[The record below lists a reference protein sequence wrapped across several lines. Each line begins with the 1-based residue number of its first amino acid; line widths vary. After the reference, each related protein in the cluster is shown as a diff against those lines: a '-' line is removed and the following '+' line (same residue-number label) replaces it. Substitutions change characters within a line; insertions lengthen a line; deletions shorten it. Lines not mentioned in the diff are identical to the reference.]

1 MTNDGLACSASSCP
15 ARPARR
21 SIALRGALCAWLAA
35 CAGPALAWGNHAL
48 STWPALDGMPELE
61 RLAPV
66 RVESLEAFVSAQAAA
81 LEKLLDE
88 QEEWARQN
96 VQAYPQRPDALRFT
110 AGGAKDAVELRQRF
124 VAALRIAPESR
135 LTLYLQR
142 LPGESGGGRDGE
154 RPRLASRDVTTLAR
168 DHVVDKATYVA
179 LREGESVAPIA
190 VLATASDEPDY
201 GLDIGLWA
209 DNGTAHGATYG
220 FGKQPFGN
228 PALEFG
234 TQAPFHM
241 GFYHESPIIY
251 AAAGFLKRT
260 FPEYRIHLWKTLAGH
275 ALRSGHE
282 YWGWRFAGW
291 ALHYLQDL
299 TQPYHARVLPDV
311 GTVRMLW
318 INALH
323 MAGWPGARNRAVTL
337 VSNRHLALENFHRTA
352 LIAGYREAAGAG
364 PLTAAL
370 AGHGRADDAP
380 AYRDDTPRTVVARRA
395 ADAADALDRTI
406 AAALPSR
413 YVDDPGFEF
422 GASEEG
428 VDLNALLRREAPDK
442 REALV
447 RALTPLMAEYGAQT
461 RAFVRALLPPR

>member
-1 MTNDGLACSASSCP
+1 LN
-15 ARPARR
+15 
-21 SIALRGALCAWLAA
+21 
-35 CAGPALAWGNHAL
+35 
-48 STWPALDGMPELE
+48 GMPELA

-66 RVESLEAFVSAQAAA
+66 RVESLEAFVSAEAESLAR
-81 LEKLLDE
+81 LLDE
-88 QEEWARQN
+88 QEAWARRN
-96 VQAYPQRPDALRFT
+96 VPDYPWRPDALRFPAT
-110 AGGAKDAVELRQRF
+110 GAWDPAELRRRV
-124 VAALRIAPESR
+124 VAAPPLAPGSR
-135 LTLYLQR
+135 RALYLQR
-142 LPGESGGGRDGE
+142 LPGEPGDGRDGD
-154 RPRLASRDVTTLAR
+154 RPTLASRDVTTLAR
-168 DHVVDKATYVA
+168 DHVVDKAKYVA
-179 LREGESVAPIA
+179 LREGESVTPIA

-209 DNGTAHGATYG
+209 DNGTAHGGAYG

-260 FPEYRIHLWKTLAGH
+260 FPEYRIHLWKTLARH

-323 MAGWPGARNRAVTL
+323 MAGWPDARHRAVRL
-337 VSNRHLALENFHRTA
+337 VWNRHRALENFPRTA

-370 AGHGRADDAP
+370 AGRDRADDAP
-380 AYRDDTPRTVVARRA
+380 AYGDDSPRTVVARR
-395 ADAADALDRTI
+395 
-406 AAALPSR
+406 
-413 YVDDPGFEF
+413 
-422 GASEEG
+422 
-428 VDLNALLRREAPDK
+428 
-442 REALV
+442 
-447 RALTPLMAEYGAQT
+447 
-461 RAFVRALLPPR
+461 